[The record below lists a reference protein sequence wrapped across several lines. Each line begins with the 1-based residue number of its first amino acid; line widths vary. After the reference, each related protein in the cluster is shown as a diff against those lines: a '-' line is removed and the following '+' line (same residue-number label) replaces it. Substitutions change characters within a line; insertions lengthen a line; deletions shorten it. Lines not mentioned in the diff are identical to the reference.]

1 MIRRKLVYLFPEPL
15 PLPRARGIQ
24 VAHTVV
30 DLAHQGIDVELI
42 HAAGDGGDPIRHSGL
57 EPPKHLTTNAIARHL
72 PWPFQRVRSNRI
84 FFWRLRRRLRQ
95 LAPGTVVMIRH
106 VKLAAMLLKHFPQRP
121 LLYEAHEV
129 FADTAASSQQ
139 ERIARDE
146 QAVVYGAAAIVTNSG
161 ATAARL
167 RERYPRISCPM
178 AVIPNGVSLPK
189 SLPAK
194 PWNELQ
200 RHVIYAGSFF
210 AWKGV
215 ADLAAAAADLP
226 GFRIRL
232 IGGDQVQANAL
243 LKDLPPL
250 AADLVFED
258 RQPHAEIMQ
267 KLTEACIAVLPNRP
281 DTDSRFTSPIKLFEY
296 MGAGCAVV
304 ASDLPSIR
312 EILADDEAA
321 WFTPG
326 DSRSLAAALLKLAAD
341 PAAAKSMGE
350 RLRRKAEQFTW
361 EQRARKLSTI
371 IDAIATGDGSKQ

>member
-1 MIRRKLVYLFPEPL
+1 
-15 PLPRARGIQ
+15 
-24 VAHTVV
+24 
-30 DLAHQGIDVELI
+30 
-42 HAAGDGGDPIRHSGL
+42 
-57 EPPKHLTTNAIARHL
+57 
-72 PWPFQRVRSNRI
+72 
-84 FFWRLRRRLRQ
+84 
-95 LAPGTVVMIRH
+95 MIRH

-243 LKDLPPL
+243 LKDLPPF

-326 DSRSLAAALLKLAAD
+326 DPGSLAAALLKLAAN